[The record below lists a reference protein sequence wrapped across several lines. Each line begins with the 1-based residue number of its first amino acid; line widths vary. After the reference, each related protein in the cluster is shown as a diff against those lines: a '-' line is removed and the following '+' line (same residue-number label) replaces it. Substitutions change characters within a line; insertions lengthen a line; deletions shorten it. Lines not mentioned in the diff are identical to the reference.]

1 MNTHPKKSVIQQ
13 ELRRL
18 ARIVAKESM
27 LSRPVDD
34 LVLMVCEQTGWDWD
48 QAADFVAEIETH
60 YQNRKQAR
68 AKIFL
73 LMAGFT
79 AILGGLAVFAYSA
92 FVGFILLRNSLIR
105 EGDVL
110 SYFFFFDFWS
120 NGAPFFIGG
129 MFVGLG
135 MMAGGAY
142 GIGKAF
148 SQ

>member
-1 MNTHPKKSVIQQ
+1 MEIHPQKSVTQQ
-13 ELRRL
+13 ELRKL
-18 ARIVAKESM
+18 ARKVAKESV

-34 LVLMVCEQTGWDWD
+34 LVMMVCEHTGWDWD
-48 QAADFVAEIETH
+48 QAADFVAKLETH
-60 YQNRKQAR
+60 YQDRKQAR

-79 AILGGLAVFAYSA
+79 AILGGLAVFAYTA
-92 FVGFILLRNSLIR
+92 FMGFIFLRSSLIR
-105 EGDVL
+105 EGDLL